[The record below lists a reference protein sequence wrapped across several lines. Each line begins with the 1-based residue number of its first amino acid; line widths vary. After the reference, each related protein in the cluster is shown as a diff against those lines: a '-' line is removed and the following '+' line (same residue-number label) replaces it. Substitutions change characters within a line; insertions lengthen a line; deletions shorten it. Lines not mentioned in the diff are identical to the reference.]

1 MKEKLNEEFI
11 HKLSEKKKEPA
22 WMLEHRLN
30 AYHNF
35 LMQEEPNFG
44 PDIHI
49 NFDEIYYLRLSKEQV
64 RLLEWLVK
72 KEMLPDIIIEIFEGY
87 EFEEI

>member
-1 MKEKLNEEFI
+1 MNSGYRNKVQVGIITKMNKGKEKGKMLNVVI
-11 HKLSEKKKEPA
+11 K
-22 WMLEHRLN
+22 
-30 AYHNF
+30 
-35 LMQEEPNFG
+35 
-44 PDIHI
+44 DIT
-49 NFDEIYYLRLSKEQV
+49 FDESYYLRLSKEQV

>member
-1 MKEKLNEEFI
+1 MNSGYRNKVQVGIITKMNKGKEKGKMLNVVI
-11 HKLSEKKKEPA
+11 K
-22 WMLEHRLN
+22 
-30 AYHNF
+30 
-35 LMQEEPNFG
+35 
-44 PDIHI
+44 DIT
-49 NFDEIYYLRLSKEQV
+49 FDENYYLRLSKEQV

>member
-1 MKEKLNEEFI
+1 MNSGYRNKVQVGIITKMNKGKEKGKMLNVVI
-11 HKLSEKKKEPA
+11 K
-22 WMLEHRLN
+22 
-30 AYHNF
+30 
-35 LMQEEPNFG
+35 
-44 PDIHI
+44 DIT
-49 NFDEIYYLRLSKEQV
+49 FDESYYLKLSKEQV